1 LRGTERRSNLKRS
14 LDKSLQSLGDCHARL
29 RQARNDKKEGNFRKT
44 KLLRFQRD
52 YALSRRY
59 VEHYEKIS
67 DLWKTSLI
75 KNSDVL
81 EQFEREMIKKEK
93 LSFEQALNLFEALW
107 QEGVDLGVLPPEDPL
122 EGIDVDIQ
130 VARILNCLKEF

>member
-1 LRGTERRSNLKRS
+1 M
-14 LDKSLQSLGDCHARL
+14 
-29 RQARNDKKEGNFRKT
+29 
-44 KLLRFQRD
+44 
-52 YALSRRY
+52 
-59 VEHYEKIS
+59 
-67 DLWKTSLI
+67 I

-130 VARILNCLKEF
+130 VARILNCLKESYLILLLASIKVVCRI

>member
-1 LRGTERRSNLKRS
+1 
-14 LDKSLQSLGDCHARL
+14 
-29 RQARNDKKEGNFRKT
+29 
-44 KLLRFQRD
+44 
-52 YALSRRY
+52 

>member
-1 LRGTERRSNLKRS
+1 M
-14 LDKSLQSLGDCHARL
+14 
-29 RQARNDKKEGNFRKT
+29 
-44 KLLRFQRD
+44 
-52 YALSRRY
+52 
-59 VEHYEKIS
+59 EHYEKIS

>member
-1 LRGTERRSNLKRS
+1 M
-14 LDKSLQSLGDCHARL
+14 
-29 RQARNDKKEGNFRKT
+29 
-44 KLLRFQRD
+44 
-52 YALSRRY
+52 
-59 VEHYEKIS
+59 
-67 DLWKTSLI
+67 I